1 MAPRKRDT
9 QVQEDGQTV
18 YKPAK
23 KAKTVVKEEPEDKKP
38 VRLKPARTKTGRLKP
53 EAEKEEKKPDKKPP
67 RRYEPEQKLT
77 GREKREKARAA
88 AVARD
93 RRRAVSR
100 AGDGCVA
107 MIALLTAVFE
117 VLGLL
122 LCAAKAEGAW
132 DTQAVRL
139 CMVMAPL
146 GLLTTLALPRLLP
159 MDSLVMALTNFLCG
173 VGVVVLYTVS
183 PERGAR
189 QAMFYAMGLAAML
202 VMSEIV
208 FHVRHFRGLTLLGMA
223 LGIGALILPLAFG
236 EWNNGAKNWV
246 SVPLL
251 GSFQPSEIV
260 KLSVVLALAYF
271 FSAHRTVWQMM
282 PALLFAAACLL
293 LLMMQRDLGT
303 ALIYYLTTLV
313 LFYVACG
320 NVPLTILGLGGGAGA
335 AVLGYQMFAHVKV
348 RVAMWRNPWSD
359 PTDKGYQIIQALLA
373 IGSGGLFGKGLFQGT
388 QHSLGLLPEAQTD
401 FIFCVLAE
409 ELGFFGVAALLAL
422 YVSLILICFRI
433 ASSSNDLF
441 GMLIVMC
448 IVGMWLFQIL
458 ENIGMDCG
466 LMPITG
472 IPLPFV
478 SYGSSFMVVNFMML
492 GLIGS
497 VWSHN
502 NASGKKG
509 GYATPH

>member
-38 VRLKPARTKTGRLKP
+38 VRLKPARTKTSRLKP
-53 EAEKEEKKPDKKPP
+53 EAEKEEKKPDKKPS
-67 RRYEPEQKLT
+67 RRYEPEQKLI
-77 GREKREKARAA
+77 GREKKEKARAA

-100 AGDGCVA
+100 AGDGCVT

-122 LCAAKAEGAW
+122 LCATKAEGAW

-282 PALLFAAACLL
+282 PALLFAAACLP

-335 AVLGYQMFAHVKV
+335 AVLGYQMFAS
-348 RVAMWRNPWSD
+348 RCAWRCGATRGATRRTRAIRSFRRCWPSARAGCSAWGWGRARRRKSPPITTTLSSPWS
-359 PTDKGYQIIQALLA
+359 A
-373 IGSGGLFGKGLFQGT
+373 S
-388 QHSLGLLPEAQTD
+388 SLGRRSAY
-401 FIFCVLAE
+401 CCWR
-409 ELGFFGVAALLAL
+409 
-422 YVSLILICFRI
+422 S
-433 ASSSNDLF
+433 
-441 GMLIVMC
+441 MC
-448 IVGMWLFQIL
+448 
-458 ENIGMDCG
+458 C
-466 LMPITG
+466 
-472 IPLPFV
+472 
-478 SYGSSFMVVNFMML
+478 
-492 GLIGS
+492 
-497 VWSHN
+497 
-502 NASGKKG
+502 
-509 GYATPH
+509 

>member
-9 QVQEDGQTV
+9 QVQKDGQTV

-77 GREKREKARAA
+77 GREKKEKARAA

-100 AGDGCVA
+100 AGDGCVT

-223 LGIGALILPLAFG
+223 LGNSAAAANFVLTGIAAEEAVQLPPDQARRKMASSYFSRMLMLALVLAAGLIISWFD
-236 EWNNGAKNWV
+236 
-246 SVPLL
+246 P
-251 GSFQPSEIV
+251 I
-260 KLSVVLALAYF
+260 SVVFPLF
-271 FSAHRTVWQMM
+271 FVKISLTV
-282 PALLFAAACLL
+282 
-293 LLMMQRDLGT
+293 
-303 ALIYYLTTLV
+303 
-313 LFYVACG
+313 
-320 NVPLTILGLGGGAGA
+320 
-335 AVLGYQMFAHVKV
+335 GYIF
-348 RVAMWRNPWSD
+348 
-359 PTDKGYQIIQALLA
+359 L
-373 IGSGGLFGKGLFQGT
+373 GKGG
-388 QHSLGLLPEAQTD
+388 
-401 FIFCVLAE
+401 
-409 ELGFFGVAALLAL
+409 
-422 YVSLILICFRI
+422 
-433 ASSSNDLF
+433 NK
-441 GMLIVMC
+441 
-448 IVGMWLFQIL
+448 
-458 ENIGMDCG
+458 N
-466 LMPITG
+466 
-472 IPLPFV
+472 
-478 SYGSSFMVVNFMML
+478 
-492 GLIGS
+492 
-497 VWSHN
+497 
-502 NASGKKG
+502 
-509 GYATPH
+509 

>member
-77 GREKREKARAA
+77 GREKKEKARAA

-100 AGDGCVA
+100 AGDGCVT

-122 LCAAKAEGAW
+122 LCAAQAEGAW

-223 LGIGALILPLAFG
+223 LG
-236 EWNNGAKNWV
+236 N
-246 SVPLL
+246 S
-251 GSFQPSEIV
+251 
-260 KLSVVLALAYF
+260 
-271 FSAHRTVWQMM
+271 
-282 PALLFAAACLL
+282 AAAANFVLTGIAAEEAVQL
-293 LLMMQRDLGT
+293 SPDQARRKMASSYFSRMLML
-303 ALIYYLTTLV
+303 TLV
-313 LFYVACG
+313 LAAGLIISWFDPISV
-320 NVPLTILGLGGGAGA
+320 VFPLFFVKISLT
-335 AVLGYQMFAHVKV
+335 VGYIF
-348 RVAMWRNPWSD
+348 
-359 PTDKGYQIIQALLA
+359 L
-373 IGSGGLFGKGLFQGT
+373 GKGG
-388 QHSLGLLPEAQTD
+388 
-401 FIFCVLAE
+401 
-409 ELGFFGVAALLAL
+409 
-422 YVSLILICFRI
+422 
-433 ASSSNDLF
+433 NK
-441 GMLIVMC
+441 
-448 IVGMWLFQIL
+448 
-458 ENIGMDCG
+458 N
-466 LMPITG
+466 
-472 IPLPFV
+472 
-478 SYGSSFMVVNFMML
+478 
-492 GLIGS
+492 
-497 VWSHN
+497 
-502 NASGKKG
+502 
-509 GYATPH
+509 

>member
-77 GREKREKARAA
+77 GREKKEKARAA

-100 AGDGCVA
+100 AGDGCVT

-223 LGIGALILPLAFG
+223 LGIMFTFLSPGFAPDLSAYLFGNILTITWSDITLLGGLAVLLILFFTLYLHPIIYVAFDREFARSQG
-236 EWNNGAKNWV
+236 IPVQVFEYVLMMFIALTIVACLRMVGIVLVISLLTIPQMTANLFSHRFHRIIWLSIGIGYLSCLGGLMISFYLNVPSGA
-246 SVPLL
+246 S
-251 GSFQPSEIV
+251 II
-260 KLSVVLALAYF
+260 F
-271 FSAHRTVWQMM
+271 FSIVIYAICKIGKS
-282 PALLFAAACLL
+282 LYLSCL
-293 LLMMQRDLGT
+293 G
-303 ALIYYLTTLV
+303 
-313 LFYVACG
+313 
-320 NVPLTILGLGGGAGA
+320 
-335 AVLGYQMFAHVKV
+335 
-348 RVAMWRNPWSD
+348 
-359 PTDKGYQIIQALLA
+359 
-373 IGSGGLFGKGLFQGT
+373 
-388 QHSLGLLPEAQTD
+388 
-401 FIFCVLAE
+401 
-409 ELGFFGVAALLAL
+409 
-422 YVSLILICFRI
+422 
-433 ASSSNDLF
+433 
-441 GMLIVMC
+441 
-448 IVGMWLFQIL
+448 
-458 ENIGMDCG
+458 
-466 LMPITG
+466 
-472 IPLPFV
+472 
-478 SYGSSFMVVNFMML
+478 
-492 GLIGS
+492 
-497 VWSHN
+497 
-502 NASGKKG
+502 
-509 GYATPH
+509 

>member
-1 MAPRKRDT
+1 MAPRKRDA

-77 GREKREKARAA
+77 GREKKEKARAA

-100 AGDGCVA
+100 AGDGCVT

-173 VGVVVLYTVS
+173 VGVVVLYMVS

-293 LLMMQRDLGT
+293 LLTMQRDLGT

-373 IGSGGLFGKGLFQGT
+373 IGSGGLFGVGLGQGT
-388 QHSLGLLPEAQTD
+388 PEKIPAYYND
-401 FIFCVLAE
+401 FIFAVVCE
-409 ELGFFGVAALLAL
+409 QLGQAFGVLLLAV
-422 YVSLILICFRI
+422 YVLLILRGVTVVARARRSFE
-433 ASSSNDLF
+433 
-441 GMLIVMC
+441 MLLGCGVLTILGIQTFMIVAGVIKM
-448 IVGMWLFQIL
+448 
-458 ENIGMDCG
+458 
-466 LMPITG
+466 
-472 IPLPFV
+472 IPLTGVTMPFL
-478 SYGSSFMVVNFMML
+478 SYGGSSLLSCMAM
-492 GLIGS
+492 IGIL
-497 VWSHN
+497 HG
-502 NASGKKG
+502 ASARAQENLEEDILCVRG
-509 GYATPH
+509 

>member
-1 MAPRKRDT
+1 
-9 QVQEDGQTV
+9 
-18 YKPAK
+18 
-23 KAKTVVKEEPEDKKP
+23 
-38 VRLKPARTKTGRLKP
+38 
-53 EAEKEEKKPDKKPP
+53 
-67 RRYEPEQKLT
+67 
-77 GREKREKARAA
+77 
-88 AVARD
+88 
-93 RRRAVSR
+93 
-100 AGDGCVA
+100 
-107 MIALLTAVFE
+107 
-117 VLGLL
+117 
-122 LCAAKAEGAW
+122 
-132 DTQAVRL
+132 
-139 CMVMAPL
+139 
-146 GLLTTLALPRLLP
+146 
-159 MDSLVMALTNFLCG
+159 MALTNFLCG

-236 EWNNGAKNWV
+236 EWKNGAKNWV

-373 IGSGGLFGKGLFQGT
+373 IGSAWGWGRVRRRKSPPITTTLSSPWSAS
-388 QHSLGLLPEAQTD
+388 SLGRRSAY
-401 FIFCVLAE
+401 CCWR
-409 ELGFFGVAALLAL
+409 
-422 YVSLILICFRI
+422 S
-433 ASSSNDLF
+433 
-441 GMLIVMC
+441 MC
-448 IVGMWLFQIL
+448 
-458 ENIGMDCG
+458 C
-466 LMPITG
+466 
-472 IPLPFV
+472 
-478 SYGSSFMVVNFMML
+478 
-492 GLIGS
+492 
-497 VWSHN
+497 
-502 NASGKKG
+502 
-509 GYATPH
+509 

>member
-9 QVQEDGQTV
+9 QVQKDGQTV

-77 GREKREKARAA
+77 GREKKEKARAA

-100 AGDGCVA
+100 AGDGCVT

-139 CMVMAPL
+139 CMVRAPL
-146 GLLTTLALPRLLP
+146 GLLPTLALPRLLP

-236 EWNNGAKNWV
+236 EWKNGAKNWV

-320 NVPLTILGLGGGAGA
+320 NVPLTVVGLGGGG
-335 AVLGYQMFAHVKV
+335 
-348 RVAMWRNPWSD
+348 RR
-359 PTDKGYQIIQALLA
+359 
-373 IGSGGLFGKGLFQGT
+373 GGLRDKKGSALRGGAGRVFKRSGARQQRHNSCGGRDG
-388 QHSLGLLPEAQTD
+388 LPRRAGLLGNTR
-401 FIFCVLAE
+401 
-409 ELGFFGVAALLAL
+409 GFSRHRG
-422 YVSLILICFRI
+422 YVHRDS
-433 ASSSNDLF
+433 
-441 GMLIVMC
+441 
-448 IVGMWLFQIL
+448 
-458 ENIGMDCG
+458 
-466 LMPITG
+466 
-472 IPLPFV
+472 
-478 SYGSSFMVVNFMML
+478 
-492 GLIGS
+492 
-497 VWSHN
+497 N
-502 NASGKKG
+502 NAPCVRRAHRRRRLSRLRCGIRQRVRIG
-509 GYATPH
+509 GQRFRVPERLRICLCHAHRLVILRAARTRISARRKERGDI

>member
-23 KAKTVVKEEPEDKKP
+23 KTKTVVKEEPEDKKP

-53 EAEKEEKKPDKKPP
+53 EAEKEEKKPEKKPP

-77 GREKREKARAA
+77 GREKKEKARAA

-100 AGDGCVA
+100 AGDGCVT

-189 QAMFYAMGLAAML
+189 HAMFYAMGLAAML

-236 EWNNGAKNWV
+236 EWKNGAKNWV

-348 RVAMWRNPWSD
+348 RDVAQPVERPDGQGLSD
-359 PTDKGYQIIQALLA
+359 HSGAAGHRLGRA
-373 IGSGGLFGKGLFQGT
+373 VRRGAGSGYAGENPRLLQRLYLRRGLRAAWAGVRRTAAGGLCAADSARGD
-388 QHSLGLLPEAQTD
+388 GGCPR
-401 FIFCVLAE
+401 
-409 ELGFFGVAALLAL
+409 AAL
-422 YVSLILICFRI
+422 V
-433 ASSSNDLF
+433 
-441 GMLIVMC
+441 
-448 IVGMWLFQIL
+448 
-458 ENIGMDCG
+458 
-466 LMPITG
+466 
-472 IPLPFV
+472 
-478 SYGSSFMVVNFMML
+478 
-492 GLIGS
+492 
-497 VWSHN
+497 
-502 NASGKKG
+502 
-509 GYATPH
+509 

>member
-38 VRLKPARTKTGRLKP
+38 VRLKPTRTKTGRLKP
-53 EAEKEEKKPDKKPP
+53 EAEKEEKKPDKKTP

-77 GREKREKARAA
+77 GREQK
-88 AVARD
+88 
-93 RRRAVSR
+93 
-100 AGDGCVA
+100 GDGCRT
-107 MIALLTAVFE
+107 MIALLPAVFE

-202 VMSEIV
+202 VMRDIV
-208 FHVRHFRGLTLLGMA
+208 VHVRDGGGRTLLGLA
-223 LGIGALILPLAFG
+223 RGIGALIRPLAFG

-373 IGSGGLFGKGLFQGT
+373 IGSGGLFGVGLGQGT
-388 QHSLGLLPEAQTD
+388 PEKIPAYYND
-401 FIFCVLAE
+401 FIFAVVCE
-409 ELGFFGVAALLAL
+409 QLGQAFGVLLLAV
-422 YVSLILICFRI
+422 YVLLILRGVTVVARARRSFE
-433 ASSSNDLF
+433 
-441 GMLIVMC
+441 MLLGCGVLTMLGIQTFMIVAGVIKM
-448 IVGMWLFQIL
+448 
-458 ENIGMDCG
+458 
-466 LMPITG
+466 
-472 IPLPFV
+472 IPLTGVTMPFL
-478 SYGSSFMVVNFMML
+478 SYGGSSLLSCMAM
-492 GLIGS
+492 IGIL
-497 VWSHN
+497 HG
-502 NASGKKG
+502 ASARAQENLEEDILCVRG
-509 GYATPH
+509 

>member
-23 KAKTVVKEEPEDKKP
+23 KTKTVVKEEPEDKKP

-77 GREKREKARAA
+77 GREKKEKARAA

-100 AGDGCVA
+100 AGDGCVT

-223 LGIGALILPLAFG
+223 LGNSAAAANFVLTGIAAEEAVQLPPDQARRKMASSYFSRMLMLALVLAAGLIISWFD
-236 EWNNGAKNWV
+236 
-246 SVPLL
+246 P
-251 GSFQPSEIV
+251 I
-260 KLSVVLALAYF
+260 SVVFPLF
-271 FSAHRTVWQMM
+271 FVKISLTV
-282 PALLFAAACLL
+282 
-293 LLMMQRDLGT
+293 
-303 ALIYYLTTLV
+303 
-313 LFYVACG
+313 
-320 NVPLTILGLGGGAGA
+320 
-335 AVLGYQMFAHVKV
+335 GYIF
-348 RVAMWRNPWSD
+348 
-359 PTDKGYQIIQALLA
+359 L
-373 IGSGGLFGKGLFQGT
+373 GKGG
-388 QHSLGLLPEAQTD
+388 
-401 FIFCVLAE
+401 
-409 ELGFFGVAALLAL
+409 
-422 YVSLILICFRI
+422 
-433 ASSSNDLF
+433 NK
-441 GMLIVMC
+441 
-448 IVGMWLFQIL
+448 
-458 ENIGMDCG
+458 N
-466 LMPITG
+466 
-472 IPLPFV
+472 
-478 SYGSSFMVVNFMML
+478 
-492 GLIGS
+492 
-497 VWSHN
+497 
-502 NASGKKG
+502 
-509 GYATPH
+509 